1 MEESDFQAFLSS
13 FPRKFFY
20 FTVHPCPTKEI
31 SINEKNL
38 WKKHVWSGHERPHPK
53 IRMRSLWFIACVTR
67 QCWMIM
73 DGVKRQ
79 LPTQQM
85 WFERSTLYSKGEK
98 GGEPSKPATV
108 TLKRYVGHPPHD
120 GWTDRRIDRN
130 LPSRSFVPSH
140 AILLFLRWFR
150 IGPHKLLLN
159 IHRW

>member
-1 MEESDFQAFLSS
+1 MIIIKKHGRIWFSSLPFLLSS
-13 FPRKFFY
+13 EVLLFRSSSPSHERE
-20 FTVHPCPTKEI
+20 VP
-31 SINEKNL
+31 INEKNL

-85 WFERSTLYSKGEK
+85 WFERSTLYRKGER

-108 TLKRYVGHPPHD
+108 TLKRYVGYPPHD
-120 GWTDRRIDRN
+120 GPTDGQTDE
-130 LPSRSFVPSH
+130 
-140 AILLFLRWFR
+140 
-150 IGPHKLLLN
+150 
-159 IHRW
+159 